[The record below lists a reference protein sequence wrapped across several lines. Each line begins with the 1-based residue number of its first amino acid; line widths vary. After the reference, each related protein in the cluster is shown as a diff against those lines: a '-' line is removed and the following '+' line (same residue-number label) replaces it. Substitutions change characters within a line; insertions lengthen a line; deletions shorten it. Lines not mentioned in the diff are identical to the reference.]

1 MARIARGVITLTDIK
16 DGDQG
21 IAGARNAVRYLYKE
35 TITDTAPDA
44 PQATITWSTGSLSSI
59 TTGWSEEPPVVDA
72 TGTGR
77 PWVSTL
83 TFHQAS
89 SSSQTATTT
98 ATGDTPKKG
107 FTFDGVVT
115 FSNNN
120 LTDGSSTYDPAT
132 VVNSG
137 TTTID
142 GGKITANSI
151 TSLGAVTAGTF
162 SLGSGTFSVNASG
175 QLNATDAI
183 IDGNI
188 TANTLT
194 LTDAQVEN
202 SRSSPSL
209 ILSSSQLDQSVI
221 NLIDTRIEGYG
232 LASSGYF
239 AEDTGGFN
247 NTIPDHPVFEN
258 FTHLNGKNVVIELT
272 ASSTWTG
279 IGSPTYP
286 PLYPN
291 DDSSLVIEIQRRVS
305 TETDWTNAVVVDTI
319 TNGTSLDT
327 VISGGTWSY
336 GYSSVWFNG
345 LTINYTFNDDPATGT
360 YDYRAFIK
368 TIGNNYIGVSTFY
381 FEANEAGTASGGG
394 VNDYVNSFSI
404 NDSTGLIT
412 VGRTGTLGDLTA
424 SISTYVGNQVS
435 ALVDSA
441 PATLDT
447 LNELA
452 AALGDDANFAQ
463 TTTTALGT
471 KWTQDNTKI
480 SKWDDAYEQQHS
492 WEWKYI
498 TYNNSIQVVDNTE
511 AEMLAWY
518 KNYFIN
524 ISEATLTSYPVQY
537 EGHINTYDVDTSGTF
552 GGSLGSHWTAED
564 TYHAHIYTNIYVEKP
579 FTVTNSA
586 FAGDDDHA
594 LFINGEF
601 VSGSISTAQPSYTY
615 SFKKGWYRIDLIFD
629 EQAGGDYIQLGWN
642 PKDYTSYISDM
653 TPYRGGDNPI
663 HLSDKI
669 NAVNNSSNWDTAY
682 GWGDHSA
689 AGYQLDTAPSAPS
702 ITSTSIVNET
712 VEVVFSQSSTS
723 GIEYYEIWSDGGTG
737 SHSLIAKITEQ
748 DFASSMS
755 VVDVTFSAGT
765 VNYRVFAV
773 KNGIYSAASTTSI
786 AFTAPSLDVANLQV
800 VPDLNV
806 FHIGYNIP
814 DSRFVDH
821 VEIYADANAS
831 SSSLSRNNA
840 TIAYSGNGESFIYNI
855 SSSERDMFHQFWVE
869 VV

>member
-247 NTIPDHPVFEN
+247 NTIPDHPVLEN

-441 PATLDT
+441 P
-447 LNELA
+447 
-452 AALGDDANFAQ
+452 
-463 TTTTALGT
+463 
-471 KWTQDNTKI
+471 
-480 SKWDDAYEQQHS
+480 
-492 WEWKYI
+492 
-498 TYNNSIQVVDNTE
+498 
-511 AEMLAWY
+511 
-518 KNYFIN
+518 
-524 ISEATLTSYPVQY
+524 
-537 EGHINTYDVDTSGTF
+537 
-552 GGSLGSHWTAED
+552 
-564 TYHAHIYTNIYVEKP
+564 
-579 FTVTNSA
+579 
-586 FAGDDDHA
+586 
-594 LFINGEF
+594 
-601 VSGSISTAQPSYTY
+601 
-615 SFKKGWYRIDLIFD
+615 
-629 EQAGGDYIQLGWN
+629 
-642 PKDYTSYISDM
+642 
-653 TPYRGGDNPI
+653 
-663 HLSDKI
+663 
-669 NAVNNSSNWDTAY
+669 
-682 GWGDHSA
+682 
-689 AGYQLDTAPSAPS
+689 SAPS